1 MDKILLMLQLQQELN
16 DSTNGE
22 NWTDGITK
30 NGKKIDWN
38 RCIYMECA
46 EIIDSFAWKHWKNI
60 DQEPDYNNLKIEV
73 VDIWHFVLSLAIKEY
88 SLNMLGSLEVLAQD
102 ISQMQNFSKIDN
114 TDEKFSD
121 VETIMNQVEK
131 IIALSLNKKI

>member
-1 MDKILLMLQLQQELN
+1 LAFCFI
-16 DSTNGE
+16 
-22 NWTDGITK
+22 
-30 NGKKIDWN
+30 
-38 RCIYMECA
+38 
-46 EIIDSFAWKHWKNI
+46 
-60 DQEPDYNNLKIEV
+60 
-73 VDIWHFVLSLAIKEY
+73 LAIKEY

>member
-1 MDKILLMLQLQQELN
+1 
-16 DSTNGE
+16 
-22 NWTDGITK
+22 
-30 NGKKIDWN
+30 
-38 RCIYMECA
+38 
-46 EIIDSFAWKHWKNI
+46 
-60 DQEPDYNNLKIEV
+60 
-73 VDIWHFVLSLAIKEY
+73 
-88 SLNMLGSLEVLAQD
+88 MLGSLEVLAQD